1 MNGEAPPPRS
11 DGDQHTAASTSRLG
25 HSALPPGTAASAR
38 DAPRYEAFSP
48 ADPRDVEEALRP
60 ATARP
65 VRRRSFFND
74 MPDRGLFILFAV
86 LGFGGTFV
94 AKTNGLPALTAALM
108 AVGVLVAYA
117 LVSYRFEWFRLH
129 PDRLGDNC
137 YYMGFLFTLAS
148 LSAALIEIEVKAP
161 DARAVLLEGL
171 IGSFG
176 VALFSTIGGITLRVF
191 FMQMRREVED
201 IEEAIR
207 TELQDAA
214 QRLKDQL
221 GTAVQSLEGFRLR
234 TSQVMD
240 EQLRS
245 RIAEFASVSKGLSE
259 HLATSGAAHAAASE
273 RLGRHTDDAAARLAQ
288 AAVSMAANMQ
298 KAGDSHREAT
308 ESLIGIAKKVSGEVG
323 RLVQRIENIDV
334 PSDLLI
340 RQVEDARQ
348 RINALALTQQA
359 AAERDAERQAALGR
373 SASNLG
379 QLLQRLAE
387 SSFPTLEQSVARL
400 PSAFD
405 AASGA
410 IRSVGEHAAAQA
422 STMSAATAQAELDA
436 AAIAKARAAAQD
448 DLTQSAAALHK
459 LQATLADVAERLVE
473 RLGEH

>member
-1 MNGEAPPPRS
+1 
-11 DGDQHTAASTSRLG
+11 
-25 HSALPPGTAASAR
+25 
-38 DAPRYEAFSP
+38 
-48 ADPRDVEEALRP
+48 
-60 ATARP
+60 
-65 VRRRSFFND
+65 
-74 MPDRGLFILFAV
+74 MPDRGLFVLFAV

-161 DARAVLLEGL
+161 DARGMLLEGL
-171 IGSFG
+171 IASFG

-191 FMQMRREVED
+191 FMQMRREIED
-201 IEEAIR
+201 VEEAIR

-245 RIAEFASVSKGLSE
+245 TIAEFASVSKGLAE
-259 HLATSGAAHAAASE
+259 HLAASGAAHAGAVERLARSSEEAASG
-273 RLGRHTDDAAARLAQ
+273 LAHAAE
-288 AAVSMAANMQ
+288 SMVTKLL
-298 KAGDSHREAT
+298 KAGESHGEAT
-308 ESLIGIAKKVSGEVG
+308 GNLVGVAKKISSEVS
-323 RLVQRIENIDV
+323 RLVQRIEKIDV
-334 PSDLLI
+334 PSDLLT

-348 RINALALTQQA
+348 RINVLAVAQKA
-359 AAERDAERQAALGR
+359 AAERDAERQEALGR
-373 SASNLG
+373 SASNLS
-379 QLLQRLAE
+379 QSLQRLAE
-387 SSFPTLEQSVARL
+387 SSFSTLEQSVARL

-410 IRSVGEHAAAQA
+410 IRSVGEQAAAQA
-422 STMSAATAQAELDA
+422 STMSAVTAQAELDA
-436 AAIAKARAAAQD
+436 VAIAKARAAAQD

-459 LQATLADVAERLVE
+459 LQATLADVAEKLVE